1 MNAWPDIPGLCV
13 NQLTIAPVITK
24 QPLNPNAMTTP
35 YDLIFEPQEL
45 VSAGP
50 VERLPGWCRFVI
62 AFAKQRHYYRLQDME
77 IVSQHMPYAPFDINL
92 TELKVSKSTPVR
104 FNIRKRALFL
114 FFIVQGGYF
123 LSTGNDIPITRINSN
138 TFFMLYYDPG
148 RYVAHMDKGHHSIVL
163 VKTDPEW
170 IDRSCTGLHHIRQL
184 LEGFR
189 ESSRPYDM
197 LYPSRMDRKVH
208 RWLYKLYHYSGD
220 NFGVLEGNIRKYISH
235 ILGHYDAILK
245 NNPYGLAYRVKS
257 YLDDHYRDREL
268 NMTLLASH
276 FCATKRTLRNNFKQE
291 YTMTP
296 HQYYSRLRVTHGLA
310 LMQQY
315 HYTTRQVY
323 DKIGYGD
330 ESSFRYALKQFRKN
344 KAQ

>member
-1 MNAWPDIPGLCV
+1 
-13 NQLTIAPVITK
+13 
-24 QPLNPNAMTTP
+24 MTTP

-123 LSTGNDIPITRINSN
+123 LSTGNDIPMTRINSN

-170 IDRSCTGLHHIRQL
+170 IDRSCTGLRHIRQL

-189 ESSRPYDM
+189 KATGRTISCTPPAWTVKYTA
-197 LYPSRMDRKVH
+197 
-208 RWLYKLYHYSGD
+208 GFI
-220 NFGVLEGNIRKYISH
+220 NFIIIPGT
-235 ILGHYDAILK
+235 ILGYWKGISENIFPIYSATTM
-245 NNPYGLAYRVKS
+245 PY
-257 YLDDHYRDREL
+257 
-268 NMTLLASH
+268 
-276 FCATKRTLRNNFKQE
+276 
-291 YTMTP
+291 
-296 HQYYSRLRVTHGLA
+296 
-310 LMQQY
+310 
-315 HYTTRQVY
+315 
-323 DKIGYGD
+323 
-330 ESSFRYALKQFRKN
+330 
-344 KAQ
+344 